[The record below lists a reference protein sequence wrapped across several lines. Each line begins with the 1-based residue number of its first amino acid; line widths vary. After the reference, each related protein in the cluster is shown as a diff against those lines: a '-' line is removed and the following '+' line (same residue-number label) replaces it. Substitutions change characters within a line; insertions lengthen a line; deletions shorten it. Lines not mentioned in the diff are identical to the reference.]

1 MKKILTLFA
10 FVGALLFT
18 SCGTEEVFYTD
29 VVELAGEWK
38 VTVDEVDASGNVLE
52 EDLVGTINLL
62 TYNTVANTNEMWID
76 DLKKFWSTK
85 VKVQVNLENSTFS
98 CNGYTDEY
106 CKGTEYEYQATITDG
121 RINYDGTKSPL
132 GHVVDEI
139 VFTIQFSD
147 APGEYYRFHGYR
159 RTGFNQGAD

>member
-1 MKKILTLFA
+1 MKKIFTFLTFVAALF
-10 FVGALLFT
+10 LS
-18 SCGTEEVFYTD
+18 SCDQEEVFYTE

-38 VTVDEVDASGNVLE
+38 VKVDQVDASGNVIDE
-52 EDLVGTINLL
+52 NLVGTINLL

-76 DLKKFWSTK
+76 DLKKFWQTK
-85 VKVQVNLENSTFS
+85 VKVTVDVQNSTFS
-98 CNGYTDEY
+98 CNGVTDEY
-106 CKGTEYEYQATITDG
+106 LKGTANEYQATITDG
-121 RINYDGTKSPL
+121 KINYDGTKSPL

-159 RTGFNQGAD
+159 RTGFNEGAD

>member
-1 MKKILTLFA
+1 MLS
-10 FVGALLFT
+10 
-18 SCGTEEVFYTD
+18 SCGKEEPFYSE

-38 VTVDEVDASGNVLE
+38 VTVDQVDASGNVIGE
-52 EDLVGTINLL
+52 NLVGTIDLL
-62 TYNTVANTNEMWID
+62 TYNTVANTNEMWLD
-76 DLKKFWSTK
+76 DLKNFWSTK
-85 VKVQVNLENSTFS
+85 IKVSVDVQNSTFT

-106 CKGTEYEYQATITDG
+106 LKGTEYEYQATITDG
-121 RINYDGTKSPL
+121 KINYDGTKSPL

-159 RTGFNQGAD
+159 RTGFDQGAD

>member
-18 SCGTEEVFYTD
+18 SCSQEEPFYSE

-38 VTVDEVDASGNVLE
+38 VTVDQVDASGNVIDE
-52 EDLVGTINLL
+52 NLVGTINLL

-85 VKVQVNLENSTFS
+85 VKVTVDVQNSTFS
-98 CNGYTDEY
+98 CNGVTDEY
-106 CKGTEYEYQATITDG
+106 LKGTENEYQATIIDG
-121 RINYDGTKSPL
+121 KINYDGTKSPL

-159 RTGFNQGAD
+159 RTGFNEGAD